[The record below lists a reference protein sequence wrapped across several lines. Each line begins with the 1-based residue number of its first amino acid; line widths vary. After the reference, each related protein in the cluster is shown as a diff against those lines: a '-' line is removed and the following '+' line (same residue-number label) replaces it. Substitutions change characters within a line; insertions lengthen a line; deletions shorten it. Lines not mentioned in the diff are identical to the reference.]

1 MADGLQELLKQ
12 MVEWKASDL
21 HLSAGEPPHLRID
34 ERLLPL
40 EQPPLISQ
48 QIYDMIATVTS
59 PERLEKFKQELE
71 LDFSFSVEHLGRFR
85 VNVFYQRGHVGAAIR
100 ALPEHIRTFEEC
112 GLPGKTMVDLCR
124 RPRGLVLVTGATGS
138 GKSTTMASM
147 VDWINTE
154 RPCHIVTVEDP
165 IEYLHR
171 NKRALVDQR
180 EVDADTRS
188 FAQALKHMLRQDP
201 NVILI
206 GELRD
211 LETIEAALNIAETG
225 HLVFATLHTSDC
237 VQTINRVIDVFPAH
251 AQNQVRV
258 QLSFV
263 LLGVFA
269 QQLVPMAD
277 GRGRSLAAEIMLVNH
292 AIRALVRESKAHQI
306 YSVIQTSQREGM
318 RTMNQAFFELVTDGR
333 ISIEEA
339 RSRSTDPE
347 DLDRLFKRTS

>member
-1 MADGLQELLKQ
+1 MAHDIQALLKQ

-40 EQPPLISQ
+40 EQPPLSSQDIREMIS
-48 QIYDMIATVTS
+48 TVVS
-59 PERLEKFKQELE
+59 RERLEKFQRELE
-71 LDFSFSVEHLGRFR
+71 LDFSFSVVGVGRFR
-85 VNVFYQRGHVGAAIR
+85 VNVFLQRGNVGAAIR

-112 GLPGKTMVDLCR
+112 GLPTKTMVDLCR

-154 RPCHIVTVEDP
+154 RPCHIITVEDP
-165 IEYLHR
+165 VEYLHR

-188 FAQALKHMLRQDP
+188 FTQALKHMLRQDP

-206 GELRD
+206 GEMRD

-237 VQTINRVIDVFPAH
+237 VQTINRIIDVFPAH
-251 AQNQVRV
+251 AQNQVRI

-277 GRGRSLAAEIMLVNH
+277 GRGRALAAEMMLVNH
-292 AIRALVRESKAHQI
+292 AVRALIRESKVHQI
-306 YSVIQTSQREGM
+306 YSVIQTAQRDGM
-318 RTMNQAFFELVTDGR
+318 RTMNQAFYELVTAGLITLD
-333 ISIEEA
+333 EA
-339 RSRSTDPE
+339 RARSTDPE
-347 DLDRLFKRTS
+347 DLDRLFKHS